1 MECRWYTTR
10 APRRPHQAG
19 REGMATPVM
28 PLSIQD
34 PPCPAED
41 APGKSLG
48 ERAYDQLLDRML
60 AGTFA
65 AGTLLQERVLGEM
78 LGISRTPVREALAKL
93 ESEGFVTRHV
103 GRLLVVREVPVQ
115 ELMEILHVRSIL
127 ETEAAGIAAGR
138 IPAPRLQA
146 MRHLFEAQLE
156 GPLPD
161 GGNFWEA
168 DDLLHGMIV
177 DAAGNAV
184 LAETVRSLRRRT
196 RMFNLKRMPERFVP
210 GCQEHLA
217 IVAALEQ
224 GDGDAARNAVA
235 THLDNTRR
243 SILAKLGP
251 LSGIRPIAPVDPIA

>member
-1 MECRWYTTR
+1 MDDEDGNAVT
-10 APRRPHQAG
+10 
-19 REGMATPVM
+19 
-28 PLSIQD
+28 PLST
-34 PPCPAED
+34 PERLSAPAEAEAVPFAAD
-41 APGKSLG
+41 EAPGKSLG

-65 AGTLLQERVLGEM
+65 AGTLLQERVLAEM

-138 IPAPRLQA
+138 IHPADLRNI
-146 MRHLFEAQLE
+146 RDLFEAQLV

-168 DDLLHGMIV
+168 DDQLHGMIV

-196 RMFNLKRMPERFVP
+196 RMFNLKRMPERLVP

-217 IVAALEQ
+217 IVTALEQ
-224 GDGDAARNAVA
+224 CDGGAARRAVA

-251 LSGIRPIAPVDPIA
+251 LSGIRPTA